1 MKVKFMPFTL
11 LTQNDQLADT
21 DQQLKVIN
29 SDIGI
34 SPFNEKLESC
44 GLHPLSAT
52 GIEILQINVGKMCN
66 QTCKHCHVDAG
77 PDRKEIMTRETMEH
91 CLQILRD
98 SESISTVDLTG
109 GAPEMN
115 PHFKWFVA
123 EATKLN
129 RHVMVRSNL
138 TILVS
143 SKFEDY
149 PRFFKDH
156 NVEVIS
162 SLPYFLADSTD
173 AQRGKGVFDKSISAL
188 KKLND
193 LGYGQTESGLMLN
206 LVYNPVG
213 AFLPPNQAAIEA
225 DYKKELFNRHGIIFN
240 NLYTITNMP
249 ISRFLSY
256 LIKTNNYQ
264 RYMNKLHESFNPAA
278 ATNVMCRT
286 ILSVSW
292 DGYMYDCDFNQ
303 MLNLT
308 VNHGAPIHIRDF
320 DYNMLANR
328 RIVTG
333 QHCYGCTAGAGSS
346 CGGAT
351 A

>member
-1 MKVKFMPFTL
+1 MPFTL
-11 LTQNDQLADT
+11 LTQNNELADT
-21 DQQLKVIN
+21 KKQLNIIN

-34 SPFNEKLESC
+34 SRFDEKLESC

-52 GIEILQINVGKMCN
+52 SIEILQINVGKLCN

-77 PDRKEIMTRETMEH
+77 PDRKENMTRETMEQ
-91 CLQILRD
+91 CLQILKD
-98 SESISTVDLTG
+98 TDISMVDLTG

-115 PHFKWFVA
+115 SNFKWFVA
-123 EATKLN
+123 EITKLN

-143 SKFEDY
+143 KKFEDY
-149 PRFFKDH
+149 IQFFKDH
-156 NVEVIS
+156 QVEVVS
-162 SLPYFLADSTD
+162 SLPYFLAENTD
-173 AQRGKGVFDKSISAL
+173 AQRGKGVFDKSIRAL
-188 KKLND
+188 NKLND
-193 LGYGQTESGLMLN
+193 IGYGHPDSGLVLN

-213 AFLPPNQAAIEA
+213 AFLPPDQVAIEA
-225 DYKKELFNRHGIIFN
+225 DYKKELLNRHGIVFN
-240 NLYTITNMP
+240 NLFTITNMP

-278 ATNVMCRT
+278 ANNVMCRT

-308 VNHGAPIHIRDF
+308 VNHGAPIHVKNF
-320 DYNMLANR
+320 DYKMLANR

>member
-1 MKVKFMPFTL
+1 MPFTL
-11 LTQNDQLADT
+11 LTQNNELADT
-21 DQQLKVIN
+21 KNQLNVIN

-34 SPFNEKLESC
+34 SRFDEKLESC
-44 GLHPLSAT
+44 GLHPLLAA
-52 GIEILQINVGKMCN
+52 GIEILQINVGKLCN

-77 PDRKEIMTRETMEH
+77 PDRKENMTRETMEQ
-91 CLQILRD
+91 CLQILKD
-98 SESISTVDLTG
+98 TDISMVDLTG

-115 PHFKWFVA
+115 SNFKWFVA
-123 EATKLN
+123 EITKLN
-129 RHVMVRSNL
+129 HHVMVRSNL
-138 TILVS
+138 TILVIK
-143 SKFEDY
+143 KFEDY
-149 PRFFKDH
+149 IQFFKDH
-156 NVEVIS
+156 QVEVVS
-162 SLPYFLADSTD
+162 SLPYFLAENTD
-173 AQRGKGVFDKSISAL
+173 AQRGKGVFDKSIRAL
-188 KKLND
+188 NKLND
-193 LGYGQTESGLMLN
+193 IGYGHPDSGLVLN

-213 AFLPPNQAAIEA
+213 AFLPPDQVAIEA
-225 DYKKELFNRHGIIFN
+225 DYKKELLNRHGIVFN
-240 NLYTITNMP
+240 NLFTITNMP

-308 VNHGAPIHIRDF
+308 VNHGAPIHVKNF
-320 DYNMLANR
+320 DYKMLANR